1 MKEFWKEKALPW
13 IKKTGKR
20 SMPFLKKYGV
30 ALGVFCFGFHLHA
43 QATQM
48 WPLWAEEMW
57 EVRGPDPEGPFY
69 KRLGA
74 MADNQAVTARWLMLA
89 GLGIWV
95 GVRYGLFER
104 FRGGSDKPSGEE

>member
-1 MKEFWKEKALPW
+1 MKAL
-13 IKKTGKR
+13 KGFV
-20 SMPFLKKYGV
+20 PFLKKYGV

-43 QATQM
+43 QAM
-48 WPLWAEEMW
+48 GMHPLWHYWKHPLYTSEYENVGILAK
-57 EVRGPDPEGPFY
+57 VTLLD
-69 KRLGA
+69 K
-74 MADNQAVTARWLMLA
+74 ADNQAVTGRWLMLA

>member
-1 MKEFWKEKALPW
+1 
-13 IKKTGKR
+13 
-20 SMPFLKKYGV
+20 MPFLKKYGV

-43 QATQM
+43 QVEEM
-48 WPLWAEEMW
+48 WPLWHDGLLEDYVDE
-57 EVRGPDPEGPFY
+57 PQT
-69 KRLGA
+69 
-74 MADNQAVTARWLMLA
+74 QAVTGRWLMLA